1 MQTPQE
7 IGKYV
12 TDGKLVYPYNAFLDE
27 LVKNGTL
34 QYCDKPTNVEVS
46 PRPTFRSPINY
57 TPEER
62 LDLAQKL
69 GITLGELTN
78 MSGPEFEE
86 ALTQIENG
94 TVVKPVPPTTEEG
107 FPA

>member
-1 MQTPQE
+1 MQTPSE
-7 IGKYV
+7 VGKYV
-12 TDGKLVYPYNAFLDE
+12 TDGKMVYPYNAFLDDMI
-27 LVKNGTL
+27 KNGSL
-34 QYCDKPTNVEVS
+34 QYCGKPEGVALS
-46 PRPTFRSPINY
+46 PKPVFRTPITY

-86 ALTQIENG
+86 ALKQIETG
-94 TVVKPVPPTTEEG
+94 TVVKPPVAAVDDG
-107 FPA
+107 FPS

>member
-7 IGKYV
+7 VGKYV
-12 TDGKLVYPYNAFLDE
+12 TDGKMVYPYNAFLDE
-27 LVKNGTL
+27 MVKSGAL
-34 QYCDKPTNVEVS
+34 QYCDKPSDVATS
-46 PRPTFRSPINY
+46 PKPVFRTPITY

-86 ALTQIENG
+86 ALKQIETG
-94 TVVKPVPPTTEEG
+94 TVVKPVSTDG